1 VNPPTTTEPT
11 RFPKVV
17 AKGTRLAFHADLYHA
32 ILRLSWPAFF
42 AFITLAFALTN
53 VVFAG
58 LYEARPGCIQNAGS
72 FLDLFFF
79 SVETLATIGYGE
91 MTPQTPYAHTIVSIE
106 ALIGIVATAIIT
118 GLTFA
123 RFARPTAKVLFS
135 NKMIIAPRDGVPH
148 LTFRVAN
155 WRRNQIVE
163 ARISVFVLGTERTR
177 EGEVLRKPIPL
188 ALVRDSNP
196 FFALS
201 WTVMHKIDESSPFH
215 GNGMAE
221 LLAQKADI
229 FLTLTGLDETLMQTI
244 TARFRYTLDDVVA
257 GVRFV
262 DVLTIGEDGIRT
274 IDYDKFHDVVP
285 LEPTG
290 MKGS

>member
-1 VNPPTTTEPT
+1 M
-11 RFPKVV
+11 RFPPII
-17 AKGTRLAFHADLYHA
+17 ALGDRLSFHADLYHA
-32 ILRLSWPAFF
+32 ILRLSWPSFL
-42 AFITLAFALTN
+42 AFISLAFALTN
-53 VVFAG
+53 LLFAS
-58 LYEARPGCIQNAGS
+58 LYVAQPGCIQNASS

-79 SVETLATIGYGE
+79 SIETFATIGYGV
-91 MTPQTPYAHTIVSIE
+91 MAPQTPYAHTIVSLE
-106 ALIGIVATAIIT
+106 ALAGIAASAMIT

-135 NKMIIAPRDGVPH
+135 NKMVIAPRDGIPH

-163 ARISVFVLGTERTR
+163 ARLSVFILGTERTR
-177 EGEVLRKPIPL
+177 EGEVLRRPMPL

-201 WTVMHKIDESSPFH
+201 WTVLHKIDESSPLY
-215 GNGMAE
+215 GEG
-221 LLAQKADI
+221 LADLRGQGADI

-244 TARFRYTLDDVVA
+244 TARWRYTLDDLVPNA
-257 GVRFV
+257 RFV
-262 DVLTIGEDGIRT
+262 DVLSIREDGTRV

-285 LEPTG
+285 IGGGAATVTATER
-290 MKGS
+290 S